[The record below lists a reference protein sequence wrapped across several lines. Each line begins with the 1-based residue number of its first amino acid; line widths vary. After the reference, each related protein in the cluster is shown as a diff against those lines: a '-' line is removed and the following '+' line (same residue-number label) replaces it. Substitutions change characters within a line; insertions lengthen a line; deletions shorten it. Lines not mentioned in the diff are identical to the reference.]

1 MKQFVA
7 FLMCLIMM
15 VSLFSCHANDQNG
28 EETVTTNDTPTL
40 SNDIAMQ
47 MYEAAIKNE
56 ICVFDE
62 HLGEIKLEDCRFP
75 SDNLRLGEYEILNK
89 AILDMDGDGINEYV
103 IQSPQRD
110 HIILRYYDGKIYS
123 YSFDFKS
130 LFRINTDGTF
140 YWYSADSDSTS
151 NLITTGLNQIAFNDS
166 SIVIKELYRL
176 KNVFDYAEEY
186 YLDGCQVTREEYLD
200 YYSDNYKIWAQFSPF
215 ELSCPYPITAEK
227 AWNIADNYLGG
238 VDGSS
243 ESAMGTRIFF
253 NVVITEKPTDG
264 SEYYT
269 VVLQEFHFCPHIDG
283 WQVSDPEPMYE
294 LKRLVVNAITGECR
308 EYVDSVSDGK

>member
-1 MKQFVA
+1 MKK
-7 FLMCLIMM
+7 LIAILLCIITTT
-15 VSLFSCHANDQNG
+15 SLIACTFDNEQNDASAQASDA
-28 EETVTTNDTPTL
+28 ER
-40 SNDIAMQ
+40 AME

-130 LFRINTDGTF
+130 LFRLNTDGTF

-215 ELSCPYPITAEK
+215 ELSCTYPITAEK

-253 NVVITEKPTDG
+253 NVMITEKPTDG

-283 WQVSDPEPMYE
+283 WQVSDLEPMYE

-308 EYVDSVSDGK
+308 EYVDFVSDGK